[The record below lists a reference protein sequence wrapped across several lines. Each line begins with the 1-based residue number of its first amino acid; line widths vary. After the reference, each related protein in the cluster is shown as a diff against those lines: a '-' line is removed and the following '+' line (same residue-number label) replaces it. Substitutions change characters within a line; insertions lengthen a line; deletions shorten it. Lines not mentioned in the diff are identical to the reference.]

1 MHVDTI
7 TSYRA
12 CIRPHMRVH
21 LVLQEIKVLIEG
33 GFSKDAWPMKI
44 LDMSFHV
51 RHAAR
56 LPGGNE

>member
-1 MHVDTI
+1 
-7 TSYRA
+7 
-12 CIRPHMRVH
+12 MRVH